1 MIRIHKISG
10 KERGLMVIGTASEL
24 RHLATDL
31 KAGLDGKPEKTE
43 ANFPEFV
50 TACLPVKNLDQGI
63 SFNLETSS
71 GDQPRSAFLDTE
83 VGKTIFLVL
92 AVIGV
97 ISIVRWVMSHAL

>member
-1 MIRIHKISG
+1 
-10 KERGLMVIGTASEL
+10 MVIGTASEM
-24 RHLATDL
+24 RRLATDL
-31 KAGLDGKPEKTE
+31 QAGLDGKPDKTD

-50 TACLPVKNLDQGI
+50 AACLPVKDLDQGI

-92 AVIGV
+92 AVIGL
-97 ISIVRWVMSHAL
+97 ITIVRWVISYAL